1 MINKTVLRKEFLM
14 RLFVLGLMLVFA
26 TLATFSGAQPKS
38 EKAVFAGGCFWC
50 MTPPFEKLN
59 GVEKVLAGYTGGKG
73 ANPNYENYAAK
84 GHVEAVEVT
93 YDPSQVTY
101 NGLLKVYWRQVN
113 PTDSGG
119 QFCDRGPQY
128 RPVIFYQNDE
138 QKKLAEESKEKL
150 GQSAKFDKP
159 ITTGIL
165 AATTFYPA
173 EEYHQDYY
181 KKHPIQYKFY
191 RFKCGRD
198 QFLEKIWGKS
208 SH

>member
-1 MINKTVLRKEFLM
+1 MFNKLFSVKEFLVS
-14 RLFVLGLMLVFA
+14 LCVLGLGLAPSMVFA
-26 TLATFSGAQPKS
+26 QAKY

-59 GVEKVLAGYTGGKG
+59 GVNKVVAGYTGGKG
-73 ANPNYENYAAK
+73 ANPTYQDYEEK
-84 GHVEAVEVT
+84 GHLEAVEVT
-93 YDPSQVTY
+93 FDPSKVTY
-101 NGLLKVYWRQVN
+101 NELLDVYWRQVN

-128 RPVIFYQNDE
+128 RPAIFYRNEE
-138 QKKLAEESKEKL
+138 QKKSAEASKAKL
-150 GQSAKFDKP
+150 DQSKKFDQP
-159 ITTGIL
+159 LTTEII
-165 AATTFYPA
+165 AAPAFYPA

-208 SH
+208 AGH